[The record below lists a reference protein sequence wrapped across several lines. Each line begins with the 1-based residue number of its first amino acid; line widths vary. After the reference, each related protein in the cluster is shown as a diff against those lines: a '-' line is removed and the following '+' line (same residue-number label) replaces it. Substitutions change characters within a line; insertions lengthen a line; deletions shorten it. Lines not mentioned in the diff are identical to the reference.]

1 MLSQEAAIL
10 FRFRSP
16 SPQPATDA
24 ATLAQAVNSTMAV
37 AWFAPDGR
45 VLEANARFCGL
56 LGYDAGEIVGMP
68 HAGFLPEDAR
78 EADLELWQRLAAGET
93 VSQTFARRCR
103 DGRRAWLE
111 AAYLPLPGPDG
122 AVDRVV
128 SLATDVTETIRNAQA
143 NRDWIAAANRAQ
155 AVIEFAPD
163 GTILDANENFLA
175 TTGYTL
181 DEIRGQH
188 HRLFVD
194 PAEAASSAYRDFWSD
209 LASGGLR
216 SGEFRRLAKG
226 GQEIWLQASYN
237 PLHDAEGR
245 VTRVVK
251 LASDITGAK
260 RMALDTAAQ
269 LTALD
274 RSQAVI
280 AFKPDGTI
288 LEANQNFLDAVGYDS
303 AEIVGRHHSIFL
315 PPGEA
320 EGEAY
325 ARFWADLREGR
336 FQADDFCRIGKD
348 GREIWIQATYNPIA
362 DESGRIYKVVKFATD
377 ITATKAAIAAF
388 QQAVSQLAESDLG
401 ARISVPVPSE
411 FDSLKSGFNR
421 AAESLAGV
429 IASISDKSGLM
440 LGEVSQLASAALDLG
455 QRTERQAAALE
466 ETAAALEQM
475 TASVRSAAEGA
486 GIAENRAEA
495 ARTSTESG
503 LGTVRE
509 AVEAMERI
517 AESSKKVTMITG
529 LIDDIAFQTNLL
541 ALNAGVEAARAGES
555 GRGFAVVASEVRQL
569 AQRSADAAREIAG
582 LIQATTSQVDT
593 GVQLVGDSGHA
604 LEQIATL
611 VTEIRG
617 EVATLATASR
627 ELSAGLDEINS
638 AMTQLD
644 QTTQQNAAMFEET
657 SAAHHEL
664 EREAKA
670 LAESAGRFRFGE
682 GDAMADAGWQAAV
695 GSPQLQRA

>member
-1 MLSQEAAIL
+1 L
-10 FRFRSP
+10 FRFRSSTP
-16 SPQPATDA
+16 RPVADDSA
-24 ATLAQAVNSTMAV
+24 LAGAVNAGMAV

-45 VLEANARFCGL
+45 VLEANERFCAL
-56 LGYDAGEIVGMP
+56 LGLGAGEIAGMS
-68 HAGFLPEDAR
+68 H
-78 EADLELWQRLAAGET
+78 ADLLAGDMGDDDPAWWQQLTAGKA
-93 VSQTFARRCR
+93 VRQTGAHRCR
-103 DGRRAWLE
+103 NGQQVWLE
-111 AAYLPLPGPDG
+111 TAYLPLPGPDG
-122 AVDRVV
+122 TVDRIAAI
-128 SLATDVTETIRNAQA
+128 ATDVTEAMRQA
-143 NRDWIAAANRAQ
+143 ASDQDWIAAANRAQ

-163 GTILDANENFLA
+163 GTILTANENYLA
-175 TTGYTL
+175 TTGYGL

-188 HRLFVD
+188 HRLLVD
-194 PAEAASSAYRDFWSD
+194 PAEASNRAYGEFWAD
-209 LASGGLR
+209 LAK
-216 SGEFRRLAKG
+216 GEAQTGVVRRLAKG
-226 GQEIWLQASYN
+226 GREIWLQACYN
-237 PLHDAEGR
+237 PLRDAEGR
-245 VTRVVK
+245 VTRIVQ
-251 LASDITGAK
+251 LAADITAAK
-260 RMALDTAAQ
+260 RQALDAAAQ
-269 LTALD
+269 LAALD

-280 AFKPDGTI
+280 AFSPDGTI
-288 LEANQNFLDAVGYDS
+288 LEVNDNFLAALGYDR
-303 AEIVGRHHSIFL
+303 AEILGRHHSIFL

-320 EGEAY
+320 ESKAY
-325 ARFWADLREGR
+325 TRFWSDLREGR
-336 FQADDFCRIGKD
+336 FQADEFLRIGKD

-362 DESGRIYKVVKFATD
+362 GATGKIDKVVKYATD
-377 ITATKAAIAAF
+377 ITATKAAIRAF
-388 QQAVSQLAESDLG
+388 QQAVSRLAESDLS
-401 ARISVPVPSE
+401 ARITVPVPRQ
-411 FDSLKSGFNR
+411 FDTLKTGFNQ
-421 AAESLAGV
+421 ATESLAGL

-440 LGEVSQLASAALDLG
+440 LGEVSQLAGAAQDLG

-495 ARTSTESG
+495 ARESTESG

-509 AVEAMERI
+509 AVGAMERI
-517 AESSKKVTMITG
+517 SESSKQITRITG

-582 LIQATTSQVDT
+582 LIQTTTSQVDT

-627 ELSAGLDEINS
+627 ELSSGLDEINA

-644 QTTQQNAAMFEET
+644 QTTQQNAAMFEQT

-670 LAESAGRFRFGE
+670 LADSAGRFRFGE
-682 GDAMADAGWQAAV
+682 GDAMGDAAWQTPAEQSHAH
-695 GSPQLQRA
+695 RA